1 MTSRPATGNAINAIA
16 LFFCFNLYFLVVF
29 GSETFSL
36 SIFNDN
42 GAISILTIC
51 CLLCAQLFVLYEVA
65 TGKGLSR
72 KADGVILA
80 YVLQIYLMRE
90 ADFHRTFTASN
101 VTKGSY
107 YTDPGNP
114 LLVKLIAGSVLIF
127 CLLGLLYLAIRYAR
141 PCIGALMQRV
151 PWSIAL
157 LLWFVLLLLSQ
168 IFDKSGLNDSPDL
181 RIKNIEEML
190 EFSASLF
197 AFLAAAQYSLGGI
210 ELRRQVVND

>member
-1 MTSRPATGNAINAIA
+1 MTSKPVPGNAINAIA

-51 CLLCAQLFVLYEVA
+51 CLLGAQMLVLYQLA
-65 TGKGLSR
+65 TTRELRLKL
-72 KADGVILA
+72 DWFILA
-80 YVLQIYLMRE
+80 YVLQVYVMRE
-90 ADFHRTFTASN
+90 ADFHRTFTTSN
-101 VTKGSY
+101 VTKESY

-114 LLVKLIAGSVLIF
+114 LLVKLLAGSILVC
-127 CLLGLLYLAIRYAR
+127 CLLGVFYLAIRYAR
-141 PCIGALMQRV
+141 PCINALIQRA
-151 PWSIAL
+151 PWFIAVG
-157 LLWFVLLLLSQ
+157 LWFSLLFLSQ
-168 IFDKSGLNDSPDL
+168 IYDKSVFKDSPDL

-197 AFLAAAQYSLGGI
+197 AFLAAAQYSLGRLGK
-210 ELRRQVVND
+210 RKQVVND